1 MRLAA
6 ALVLLAAA
14 AAHAQGDPFEPN
26 QTRRTASP
34 LKPGDYKALFC
45 NQEDWYAV
53 DVPAGQRL
61 EVSLTFEHGKGD
73 LELEITDPRG
83 KLIGWS
89 RGTQNEEAAAVTP
102 RAAGQ
107 VFVRVH
113 GADAPYDLHA
123 GLAPTGM
130 GPPSAEGFAGRA
142 TCWGA
147 DWYPIEVQ
155 PGKHVKVDLGFKH
168 AEGDLDLA
176 LLSEEGTELSASS
189 GQNDVEGL
197 RWAATQG
204 GTVLLQVKHVHRGR
218 APYDLRVSLGAA
230 AASDLARVFRVE
242 RPDGKG
248 NDLLELRSGDPLAGE
263 VLDEGFRL
271 ATVYADLELPIER
284 VAGIDLDRRGSDVQA
299 VMTVDE
305 ELLSGFVRLEGFRVK
320 VAGFPQP
327 IRIPVE
333 RVARVIFGK
342 RGNERRPPREGD
354 VLVALANGDQFR
366 GRILATSGWTLD
378 LGFATL
384 PLDLGQLESIGFE
397 PGGQVNLVRA
407 DRTVAR
413 GRLGGA
419 EALEV
424 ELAAG
429 KEPVKVKLHP
439 DRLSMVQRT
448 ATAPGRLG
456 PAELRQLVRQLGVN
470 NPPRE
475 LMRELDRE
483 GGVTQER
490 VEQLRGLVPVS
501 DAGAPALERHVV
513 NLEERGLQYA
523 WFEVLVRCDR
533 RLRDRLVKVAGSG
546 TEERRLRMAC
556 AGVLVE
562 MSKATGNYTAIDMAA
577 ADREACDIFLQVAM
591 AQGPTNDDQTTQ
603 RMIQAMRGGFR
614 GGRGEAP
621 QPKDKELLM
630 EQLPRILSD
639 R

>member
-6 ALVLLAAA
+6 AFVLLAASTA
-14 AAHAQGDPFEPN
+14 VAQQGDQFEPN

-34 LKPGDYKALFC
+34 LRPGDYKALYC

-53 DVPAGQRL
+53 EVPAGQRL
-61 EVSLTFEHGKGD
+61 EISLQFEQAKGD

-89 RGTQNEEAAAVTP
+89 RGTQNEEAAAVAP
-102 RAAGQ
+102 RAAGT

-113 GADAPYDLHA
+113 GADAAYDLHV
-123 GLAPTGM
+123 GLAATGM
-130 GPPSAEGFAGRA
+130 GPPSAEGFAGRS

-155 PGKHVKVDLGFKH
+155 AGKHVKVDLDFKH

-176 LLSEEGTELSASS
+176 LLSEEGTELAASS
-189 GQNDVEGL
+189 GQNDAEGL
-197 RWAATQG
+197 RWSAAQN

-218 APYDLRVSLGAA
+218 APYGLRVTLGAA

-248 NDLLELRSGDPLAGE
+248 NDLLELRSGDPLVGE
-263 VLDEGFRL
+263 VLDAGFRL
-271 ATVYADLELPIER
+271 ATAYADLELPIER
-284 VAGIDLDRRGSDVQA
+284 VAGIDLDRRGSEVQG

-305 ELLSGFVRLEGFRVK
+305 ELLSGFVRIDAFRVK
-320 VAGFPQP
+320 VAGFAQP
-327 IRIPVE
+327 VRIPLE

-366 GRILATSGWTLD
+366 GKVLATAGWTLD

-384 PLDLGQLESIGFE
+384 PLDLSQVESIGFE
-397 PGGQVNLVRA
+397 PGGHVNLVRA

-413 GRLGGA
+413 GRLGA

-429 KEPVKVKLHP
+429 KEPVKIKLHP

-448 ATAPGRLG
+448 ATSPGRLG
-456 PAELRQLVRQLGVN
+456 PAELRQLVRQLGVA

-475 LMRELDRE
+475 LLRELDRE

-490 VEQLRGLVPVS
+490 VEQLRALVPVS

-533 RLRDRLVKVAGSG
+533 RLRERLVKVAGSA

-562 MSKATGNYTAIDMAA
+562 MSKATGNYQSVDLAA
-577 ADREACDIFLQVAM
+577 ADREACDVFLQVAM

-630 EQLPRILSD
+630 EQLPRILSE